1 MTNGETMLAVIHGN
15 LETWMA
21 ASIVPSYVS
30 VDSVSSL

>member
-1 MTNGETMLAVIHGN
+1 MLAVIHGN

-30 VDSVSSL
+30 VDSVASL